1 MKPLRY
7 LATVG
12 INVRWCGTGKH
23 TRRIKHGL
31 IVTVLLMFGGGRGYC
46 VSSENSQLG
55 FTVRGLLSIS
65 HKALLKTNILT
76 EKIPFILDRRDNF
89 WRMSVSFRYSTKDGS
104 TNGLT
109 FVTCGYE
116 GGDIYSVVRKV
127 ADSESMLGLTN
138 LPPVQASVTP
148 GPEPIFVGWH
158 RLIWFAFVGHQTIG
172 IGTEGD
178 IPPPWHAPPGEL
190 LHARFDLLPE
200 YPHLPG
206 RVVFFKQTDRR
217 QIVARYEVIHTK
229 KFDTL
234 TLPTE
239 FFLTIS
245 MSLPSTEKSSVIGS
259 VVHGVVLDIVP
270 CTADTMIPHLQDP
283 VLTLDYRFKN
293 REKGVHDLV
302 YVTNKWLA
310 QDDQV
315 LQQLLEEFLNIPRA
329 RKRAADHWIA
339 LRNAV
344 LLLLIILGPTSLA
357 SLLRNRPLIKNRNPK

>member
-1 MKPLRY
+1 M
-7 LATVG
+7 
-12 INVRWCGTGKH
+12 KH
-23 TRRIKHGL
+23 TRRIKQGL
-31 IVTVLLMFGGGRGYC
+31 IVTVLLMFGVERGYC
-46 VSSENSQLG
+46 VSSENFKLG

-65 HKALLKTNILT
+65 NKALLKTNIFT
-76 EKIPFILDRRDNF
+76 EKIPFVLDRRDNF
-89 WRMSVSFRYSTKDGS
+89 WRMSVSLHYSNKDRS

-127 ADSESMLGLTN
+127 ADSESMLVLTN

-158 RLIWFAFVGHQTIG
+158 RLIWFAFVGHQTTG

-190 LHARFDLLPE
+190 LHAHFDLLPE

-206 RVVFFKQTDRR
+206 RVVFFKQTERR
-217 QIVARYEVIHTK
+217 QIVARYEVTHTK
-229 KFDTL
+229 KLDTL

-259 VVHGVVLDIVP
+259 VVHGVVLDIAP
-270 CTADTMIPHLQDP
+270 CTVDTMIPHLQDP

-293 REKGVHDLV
+293 REKGVHDLA

-329 RKRAADHWIA
+329 RKRTADHWIA

-344 LLLLIILGPTSLA
+344 LVPLVVLGPAPLVIWLRKKTS
-357 SLLRNRPLIKNRNPK
+357 IKKTKTPVKETYE